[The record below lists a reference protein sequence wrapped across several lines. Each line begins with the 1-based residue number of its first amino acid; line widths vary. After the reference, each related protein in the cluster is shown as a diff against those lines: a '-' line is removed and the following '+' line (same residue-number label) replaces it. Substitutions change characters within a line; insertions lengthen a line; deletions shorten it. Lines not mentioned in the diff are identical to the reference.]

1 MNYKKGTK
9 INKYIQVY
17 LINKLLITATSMVKS
32 LWSLLCLYIC
42 GKNSKT
48 SHKQF
53 HFHHQKIIPQQF
65 HLLGHCIFNNK

>member
-9 INKYIQVY
+9 INKCIQED
-17 LINKLLITATSMVKS
+17 LINKLLIIATSMVKS
-32 LWSLLCLYIC
+32 LWSLLCLYAR

-53 HFHHQKIIPQQF
+53 HFHHWKIIPQQF
-65 HLLGHCIFNNK
+65 HLLVHSIFKIK